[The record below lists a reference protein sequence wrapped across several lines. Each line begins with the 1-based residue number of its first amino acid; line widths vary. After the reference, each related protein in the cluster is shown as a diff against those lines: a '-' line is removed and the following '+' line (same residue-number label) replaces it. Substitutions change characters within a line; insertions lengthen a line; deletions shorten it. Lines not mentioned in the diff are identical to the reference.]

1 MVNYILRRLLL
12 MVPTLF
18 GILVVSFVVVQ
29 FTPGGPIETIISQ
42 LEGDALTPSA
52 RISGAVA
59 TPVGGSGTTESL
71 YRGAQGI
78 DPEFLEK
85 LEEQFGF
92 DKPVHERFLK
102 MTWDYVRFDFGE
114 SYFRSASVTDL
125 IAERLPVS
133 LSLAVWS
140 TLLIYLVSIPLGIRK
155 AVADGSKFD
164 VWSSALVVGA
174 YAVPGFLLAVFLIVV
189 FAGGSY
195 LNWFPLRGIV
205 SDNWNDLSLVGK
217 IGDYFWHLV
226 LPILSYAIGGFATL
240 TLLTKNSFLDEIGKQ
255 YVLTARAKGLGES
268 RVLYG
273 HVFRNA
279 MLIVIAG
286 FPIAFFEVLI
296 SGALLIETVFSL
308 NGIGLLSYDAIVSRD
323 YPVLFGTLFIFS
335 LASLVISL
343 ITDVVYTLVDPRI
356 SFDQVNS

>member
-1 MVNYILRRLLL
+1 MASYIFRRLLL

-18 GILVVSFVVVQ
+18 GILVVSFTVVQ
-29 FTPGGPIETIISQ
+29 FTPGGPIETIISR

-52 RISGAVA
+52 RISGAVV
-59 TPVGGSGTTESL
+59 TPAASGTAESL

-85 LEEQFGF
+85 LEIQFGF

-125 IAERLPVS
+125 ILERLPVS

-140 TLLIYLVSIPLGIRK
+140 TLLIYLVSIPLGIHK
-155 AVADGSKFD
+155 AVADGSRFD

-174 YAVPGFLLAVFLIVV
+174 YAVPGFLLAVFLIVI

-205 SDNWNDLSLVGK
+205 SDNWGDLSFSGK
-217 IGDYFWHLV
+217 VGDYFWHLV

-255 YVLTARAKGLGES
+255 YVLTARAKGLSEN

-286 FPIAFFEVLI
+286 FPMAFFEVLV

-356 SFDQVNS
+356 SFDRVGS